1 MKKII
6 RIICLTLSVC
16 MLSCM
21 LFGCGEKKNDDKETS
36 KFESDYR
43 VELLNF
49 ENWYPDFSIIKMMR
63 NFGKITRNVDEN
75 YVKSGK
81 YSAKIQPIGGF
92 NNYNEPCVFFPTDSA
107 YYEFDYMD
115 FTYADHVDF
124 WIYNA
129 NDTEKVL
136 KVGLVSEIKDYEN
149 ITCLPATKFNL
160 SKGWNLIKY
169 VVDFNAMSITQKIDE
184 ETITQIRGVYLEFEH
199 AVTASL
205 EDAPVFY
212 LDDMNIYYKEEA
224 NELKDS
230 SKIIEFDANIAHN
243 VYELCDF
250 EKLYQ
255 QNIFSFITKSSK
267 NNPVMSVVKA
277 EDEGIDGFLATSG
290 TKVLKVELTGSDYTS
305 GYTELILSDKV
316 VRAFYDKFVINYTTG
331 KPIIPVEDWDKWY
344 LAYDVYCDFDVEEI
358 NFSIANFFYQ
368 NGNNTS
374 YRSSSSTAVKSNS
387 WVTWSWSIKEIQ
399 NWENSRNEAGNPAA
413 IEAYNKY
420 KEYYDAHGYGERVS
434 DAGQIRMVYSDMKDG
449 KTRVMYIDNLRLY
462 KA

>member
-6 RIICLTLSVC
+6 KIICLTLCLC

-21 LFGCGEKKNDDKETS
+21 LFGCGESSDTDEPAA
-36 KFESDYR
+36 KFESEYR

-63 NFGKITRNVDEN
+63 NFGKITRNVDQK

-81 YSAKIQPIGGF
+81 YSAKLQTIGGF
-92 NNYNEPCVFFPTDSA
+92 NNYSEPCVFFPTNSA
-107 YYEFDYMD
+107 RYEFDYMD
-115 FTYADHVDF
+115 FTFVDHVDF
-124 WIYNA
+124 WIYND
-129 NDTEKVL
+129 NDTTEVL
-136 KVGLVSEIKDYEN
+136 KVGLVNEIQDYEK
-149 ITCLPATKFNL
+149 ITCLPATKFTL
-160 SKGWNLIKY
+160 SKGWNLVTY

-184 ETITQIRGVYLEFEH
+184 ETITQIKGVYLEFEH
-199 AVTASL
+199 AVTADL
-205 EDAPVFY
+205 ATAPVYY

-230 SKIIEFDANIAHN
+230 SKIIEFNANTAHD

-255 QNIFSFITKSSK
+255 QNIFSFITKSPK

-277 EDEGIDGFLATSG
+277 ENENIKGFEATSG
-290 TKVLKVELTGSDYTS
+290 TKVLKIELTASDYTE

-316 VRAFYDKFVINYTTG
+316 VRAFYDKFVFDYDTNQ
-331 KPIIPVEDWDKWY
+331 PIIPVEDWDKWY
-344 LAYDVYCDFDVEEI
+344 LAYDIYCDFDVEDMG
-358 NFSIANFFYQ
+358 NGKGFNWSNFFYQ
-368 NGNNTS
+368 SGNDTS
-374 YRSSSSTAVKSNS
+374 YRSSSNAAVKSHA
-387 WVTWSWSIKEIQ
+387 WATWSWSIKDIQ
-399 NWENSRNEAGNPAA
+399 DKANSRADRV
-413 IEAYNKY
+413 EAYNKY
-420 KEYYDAHGYGERVS
+420 AAYYDEHGYGERIS
-434 DAGQIRMVYSDMKDG
+434 DAGQIRMVYTDMQDG